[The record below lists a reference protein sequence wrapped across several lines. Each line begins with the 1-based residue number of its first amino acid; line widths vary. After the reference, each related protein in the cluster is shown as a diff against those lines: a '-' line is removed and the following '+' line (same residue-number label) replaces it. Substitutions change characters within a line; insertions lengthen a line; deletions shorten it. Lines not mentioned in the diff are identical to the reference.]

1 MVDGED
7 PGAMLDGEDPGTMLD
22 GEDPGTVLDG
32 EDPGGAPGE
41 ALIVIASGGLVA
53 SGEAELVGVVV
64 GALAGAE
71 TGPSDNGA
79 ETGSPDDGAEVGA
92 AEDGAGTGAMG
103 ELPVVSMGVGF
114 SSGSFSFS
122 LRETAIWRP
131 RAAP

>member
-1 MVDGED
+1 MADGED
-7 PGAMLDGEDPGTMLD
+7 SGAM
-22 GEDPGTVLDG
+22 VDG

-41 ALIVIASGGLVA
+41 ALVVIAPGGLVA
-53 SGEAELVGVVV
+53 PGEAELVGVVV

-71 TGPSDNGA
+71 TEP
-79 ETGSPDDGAEVGA
+79 PDDGAEVGA
-92 AEDGAGTGAMG
+92 AEDGAGTGAVV
-103 ELPVVSMGVGF
+103 ELPVVSMGIGF